1 MTENMACEN
10 RLRKYGAEAFMRHQE
25 EVCAAVR
32 TVCFC
37 LEYLQNEKNWSGR
50 RVLVWDDLYGY
61 LRPEEKEKDWKKYDG
76 SARQKAYRE
85 LEREL
90 KERKWRIGEQEIP
103 LRNFLRMGL
112 MLLTKKAGSD
122 DMGYGILLMESQM
135 EINRFQDFREFLEA
149 VYLLGFTEFFEVRNT
164 DDRFSLEGEYRDAER
179 FLKALRPCIP
189 EEGQAD
195 YGLFCREL
203 LEEQARER
211 RKAMERIMEEREE
224 KLTQAVEE
232 ISLFRL
238 FREAMEGMSE
248 EEFQKLVT
256 PGREEDEICGWEELS
271 GEEQESIRREMKTN
285 RIRNLAGAFVYGG
298 SDVRQRLLGRL
309 SGEEQML
316 VMEQWMAAYYPRDK
330 EMLENRLRRMAWI
343 AEPEEASLAEDWQ
356 GRVIREAVEKLLGRT
371 LQNGRQE

>member
-1 MTENMACEN
+1 MTENVACEN
-10 RLRKYGAEAFMRHQE
+10 RLRKYGAEAFMRHRE

-224 KLTQAVEE
+224 RLAQAVEE

-256 PGREEDEICGWEELS
+256 PGREEDEICGWEELP
-271 GEEQESIRREMKTN
+271 GEEQESIRRERKKN

>member
-1 MTENMACEN
+1 M
-10 RLRKYGAEAFMRHQE
+10 
-25 EVCAAVR
+25 
-32 TVCFC
+32 
-37 LEYLQNEKNWSGR
+37 
-50 RVLVWDDLYGY
+50 
-61 LRPEEKEKDWKKYDG
+61 
-76 SARQKAYRE
+76 
-85 LEREL
+85 
-90 KERKWRIGEQEIP
+90 
-103 LRNFLRMGL
+103 
-112 MLLTKKAGSD
+112 
-122 DMGYGILLMESQM
+122 
-135 EINRFQDFREFLEA
+135 
-149 VYLLGFTEFFEVRNT
+149 
-164 DDRFSLEGEYRDAER
+164 EGEYRDAER

-195 YGLFCREL
+195 YSLFCREL

-224 KLTQAVEE
+224 RLAQAVEE

>member
-1 MTENMACEN
+1 MIENVACEN
-10 RLRKYGAEAFMRHQE
+10 RLRKYGAEAFLRHRE

-112 MLLTKKAGSD
+112 MLLTEKAGSD
-122 DMGYGILLMESQM
+122 GIGDEIQLMESQM

-149 VYLLGFTEFFEVRNT
+149 VYLLGFTESMEMQDM
-164 DDRFSLEGEYRDAER
+164 DDRSSLEGEHRDAER
-179 FLKALRPCIP
+179 FLKALRPYIP
-189 EEGQAD
+189 EEGQGA

-224 KLTQAVEE
+224 RLTQAVGE

-256 PGREEDEICGWEELS
+256 PGCEEDEICGWEELP
-271 GEEQESIRREMKTN
+271 GEEQESIRRERKTN
-285 RIRNLAGAFVYGG
+285 RIRNLAGVFVYGG

-330 EMLENRLRRMAWI
+330 EMLENRLRRMDWI
-343 AEPEEASLAEDWQ
+343 AEPEEFSLAKDWQ
-356 GRVIREAVEKLLGRT
+356 GRVIKEAVEKLLGRT

>member
-224 KLTQAVEE
+224 RLAQAVEE

-316 VMEQWMAAYYPRDK
+316 VMEQWMAAYYPWDK

>member
-224 KLTQAVEE
+224 RLAQAVEE

-343 AEPEEASLAEDWQ
+343 AEPEEASLEEDWE
-356 GRVIREAVEKLLGRT
+356 GCVIREAMEKLLGRP
-371 LQNGRQE
+371 LQSDRQE

>member
-224 KLTQAVEE
+224 RLAQAVEE

-256 PGREEDEICGWEELS
+256 PGREEDEICSWEELS

>member
-10 RLRKYGAEAFMRHQE
+10 RLRKYGAEAFLRHKE

-50 RVLVWDDLYGY
+50 RMLVREGLREY
-61 LRPEEKEKDWKKYDG
+61 LRLEEKEKDWEKYDR
-76 SARQKAYRE
+76 SACQKAYRK

-112 MLLTKKAGSD
+112 MLLTEKAGSD
-122 DMGYGILLMESQM
+122 GIGDEILLMESQM

-149 VYLLGFTEFFEVRNT
+149 VYLLGFTESMEMQDM
-164 DDRFSLEGEYRDAER
+164 DDRSSLEGEYRDAER
-179 FLKALRPCIP
+179 FLKALRPYIP

-203 LEEQARER
+203 LGEQARER

-271 GEEQESIRREMKTN
+271 GEEQESIRREMKAN

-298 SDVRQRLLGRL
+298 NDARQRLLGQL

-316 VMEQWMAAYYPRDK
+316 VMEQWMAAYDPRNE
-330 EMLENRLRRMAWI
+330 EMLENRLGGMVWA
-343 AEPEEASLAEDWQ
+343 AGLDVYSEEED
-356 GRVIREAVEKLLGRT
+356 RVIKEAMEKLLGRPFRYD
-371 LQNGRQE
+371 G

>member
-224 KLTQAVEE
+224 RLAQAVEE

>member
-135 EINRFQDFREFLEA
+135 EINRFQDFRKFLEA

-224 KLTQAVEE
+224 RLTQAVEE

>member
-224 KLTQAVEE
+224 RLAQAVEE

-256 PGREEDEICGWEELS
+256 PGREEYEICGWEELS

>member
-135 EINRFQDFREFLEA
+135 EINRFQDFRKFLEA

-224 KLTQAVEE
+224 RLAQAVEE

-356 GRVIREAVEKLLGRT
+356 GRVVREAVEKLVGRT

>member
-135 EINRFQDFREFLEA
+135 EINRFQDFRKFLEA

-224 KLTQAVEE
+224 RLAQAVEE

>member
-1 MTENMACEN
+1 MISD
-10 RLRKYGAEAFMRHQE
+10 E
-25 EVCAAVR
+25 E
-32 TVCFC
+32 
-37 LEYLQNEKNWSGR
+37 
-50 RVLVWDDLYGY
+50 
-61 LRPEEKEKDWKKYDG
+61 EKDWEKYDR
-76 SARQKAYRE
+76 SARPKAYRK

-90 KERKWRIGEQEIP
+90 KERKWRIGGQEIP

-112 MLLTKKAGSD
+112 MLLTEKAGSD
-122 DMGYGILLMESQM
+122 GIGDEIRLMESQM
-135 EINRFQDFREFLEA
+135 EVNRFQDFREFLEA

-224 KLTQAVEE
+224 RLAQAVEE

>member
-149 VYLLGFTEFFEVRNT
+149 VYLLGFTEFLKCGIRTTAFLWRENT
-164 DDRFSLEGEYRDAER
+164 
-179 FLKALRPCIP
+179 
-189 EEGQAD
+189 
-195 YGLFCREL
+195 
-203 LEEQARER
+203 
-211 RKAMERIMEEREE
+211 
-224 KLTQAVEE
+224 
-232 ISLFRL
+232 
-238 FREAMEGMSE
+238 GMRSV
-248 EEFQKLVT
+248 F
-256 PGREEDEICGWEELS
+256 
-271 GEEQESIRREMKTN
+271 
-285 RIRNLAGAFVYGG
+285 
-298 SDVRQRLLGRL
+298 
-309 SGEEQML
+309 
-316 VMEQWMAAYYPRDK
+316 
-330 EMLENRLRRMAWI
+330 
-343 AEPEEASLAEDWQ
+343 
-356 GRVIREAVEKLLGRT
+356 
-371 LQNGRQE
+371 

>member
-224 KLTQAVEE
+224 RLAQAVEE

-285 RIRNLAGAFVYGG
+285 RIRNLAGVFVYGG
-298 SDVRQRLLGRL
+298 SDARQRLLGRL

-330 EMLENRLRRMAWI
+330 EMLENRLRRMVWI
-343 AEPEEASLAEDWQ
+343 AEPEEASLEEDWQ

-371 LQNGRQE
+371 LQSDRQE